1 MTNKKESFQSDKA
14 VELDLLTLVKE
25 AEAEF
30 TEIAYPIYL
39 KKEYKKETPKE
50 ENIEKKLDEIIQ
62 FYKKLR

>member
-1 MTNKKESFQSDKA
+1 MTNKKESFPSDEA

-30 TEIAYPIYL
+30 TEIAYRIYL
-39 KKEYKKETPKE
+39 KKEYKKEPPKE
-50 ENIEKKLDEIIQ
+50 ESIEKKLDEIIQ

>member
-1 MTNKKESFQSDKA
+1 MTNKKESFPSDEA

-30 TEIAYPIYL
+30 TEIAYRIYL

-50 ENIEKKLDEIIQ
+50 ESIEKKLDEIVQ